1 MLSQYRIDVGDT
13 HLLGH
18 SVAIL
23 RFHILPVILGN
34 YRFIVAAGYWGR
46 SFAFRTGSVHDI
58 TVFGGFDINHIVVFC
73 FYGCFNDL

>member
-18 SVAIL
+18 CVAKLSVVL
-23 RFHILPVILGN
+23 CN
-34 YRFIVAAGYWGR
+34 YRFIVAAGYRGR
-46 SFAFRTGSVHDI
+46 CFAFRTGSVHDI
-58 TVFGGFDINHIVVFC
+58 TVFRGFDINHIVVFS

>member
-13 HLLGH
+13 HFLGH
-18 SVAIL
+18 CITKF
-23 RFHILPVILGN
+23 RFHILSVVLCN
-34 YRFIVAAGYWGR
+34 YRFIVTAGYRGR

-58 TVFGGFDINHIVVFC
+58 TVFRCFDINHIVVFC